1 MTETGQEQTV
11 GIPKLTL
18 LMHLRVLLWKRQS
31 TPTTY
36 ARTYNY
42 ESC

>member
-1 MTETGQEQTV
+1 MLATGQEQTA
-11 GIPKLTL
+11 GIPILTL
-18 LMHLRVLLWKRQS
+18 LMHLRVFLWKRQPS
-31 TPTTY
+31 PATY